1 MRKAVPRLRI
11 TGAPLVLVFCASVAA
26 PAQPAAITEAG
37 KTRLAAVLP
46 AGKPVRF
53 YSSDLYQYID
63 GAADV
68 FHAYGLVAMAHQE
81 YKVKDANVTVDVYDM
96 GDPLKAFGI
105 YAAERAPDYHFIE
118 VGAEGYVSGEIL
130 NFLQGNY
137 YVKLS
142 AFSEKTKTA
151 ALLESVAR
159 SISAKIGPDRTMPRA
174 VAWLP
179 TRGLVARSEKY
190 VVKEPLGHEFLAP
203 AATALYRLDGKETT
217 LLVSLAAGANDAAAR
232 VARLKEHFTSSG
244 KVAALTGMPA
254 EVWRGANQSEGEM
267 IFFARGPY
275 AVVVIGTPAQPEAFL
290 KELFRC
296 MN

>member
-1 MRKAVPRLRI
+1 MRKAVPRLHI
-11 TGAPLVLVFCASVAA
+11 IGAPLVLIFCASAET
-26 PAQPAAITEAG
+26 PAVIPQAE
-37 KTRLAAVLP
+37 KTRLARLLP
-46 AGKPVRF
+46 ASQPARF
-53 YSSDLYQYID
+53 YSSDLYRYID
-63 GAADV
+63 GAADA

-81 YKVKDANVTVDVYDM
+81 YRVQDADLTADVYDM
-96 GDPLKAFGI
+96 GEPLRAFGI
-105 YAAERAPDYHFIE
+105 YAAERAPDYHFID

-159 SISAKIGPDRTMPRA
+159 GISGKIGAGRTIPRV

-179 TRGLVARSEKY
+179 SRGLVARSEKY
-190 VVKEPLGHEFLAP
+190 LVKEPLGHEFLAP
-203 AATALYRLDGKETT
+203 AATAVYRLDGKDTT
-217 LLVSLAAGANDAAAR
+217 LLVSLASNPNDAAAR
-232 VARLKEHFTSSG
+232 AARLKEHFTSSG
-244 KVAALTGMPA
+244 QVAAVAGMPA
-254 EVWRGANQSEGEM
+254 EVWRGTNRDEGEM
-267 IFFARGPY
+267 IFFARGRY
-275 AVVVIGTPAQPEAFL
+275 AVVVIGPPAQPEAFL